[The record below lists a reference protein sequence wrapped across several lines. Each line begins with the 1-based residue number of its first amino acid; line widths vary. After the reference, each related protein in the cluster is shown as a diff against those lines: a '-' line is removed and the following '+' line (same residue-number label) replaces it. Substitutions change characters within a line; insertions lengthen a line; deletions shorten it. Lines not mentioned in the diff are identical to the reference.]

1 VTVSQSATTHVAG
14 LARSVARPWHVIGA
28 LTALALLGAFG
39 NAWDL
44 FWHIT
49 IGRDS
54 FWIPP
59 HTMMYTAVAL
69 SGLIAL
75 AVVLG
80 DTWRR
85 ADGLSSMLGFRAP
98 LGFFILGLGV
108 LQMLIAA
115 PFDDWWHRRYGVD
128 VSVWSPPHLI
138 GFSGAVVMLCG
149 LIIATTSARRR
160 ALPLSL
166 RQEWALFL
174 LLALLLAL
182 AVRWITFLNSTT
194 VLLSWELEVDRYSLA
209 QPWAPWWG
217 LVAGLC
223 MAWIFA
229 TSARCLPGRAVWAL
243 PLAVFA
249 LAVVLRAMEYV
260 VSTIG
265 FSLTLPWRGH
275 TLDGGFRWF
284 YHRYDFG
291 IWVSTFTLALPALA
305 VAGLGGLGRGWGAL
319 WFGLACGAACGLLLA
334 AQFLLARPL
343 LDLPRLGTTVQIQVL
358 LVTLAAALL
367 GGIIGAF
374 QGDWLARFQ
383 A

>member
-1 VTVSQSATTHVAG
+1 MAQPATTYVAS
-14 LARSVARPWHVIGA
+14 LARSAAWPWRVIGA
-28 LTALALLGAFG
+28 LTVLALIGAFG

-44 FWHIT
+44 FWHIV

-59 HTMMYTAVAL
+59 HTMMYAAVAV

-80 DTWRR
+80 DTLRR
-85 ADGLSSMLGFRAP
+85 ADRLSAMLGFRAP

-108 LQMLIAA
+108 LQMLISA

-138 GFSGAVVMLCG
+138 GFSGALVMLCG
-149 LIIATTSARRR
+149 LIIATTSERRR
-160 ALPLSL
+160 ALPLSS
-166 RQEWALFL
+166 RQEQAVFL

-182 AVRWITFLNSTT
+182 AVRWISFLNSTT
-194 VLLSWELEVDRYSLA
+194 VLLSWELEFDRYSLA
-209 QPWAPWWG
+209 RPWAPWWG

-229 TSARCLPGRAVWAL
+229 TSARCLPGRAAWAL
-243 PLAVFA
+243 PLAVLA
-249 LAVVLRAMEYV
+249 LALVLRVIEYV
-260 VSTIG
+260 VGAIG
-265 FSLTLPWRGH
+265 FGLTLPWRGQ
-275 TLDGGFRWF
+275 TLHGGFRWF
-284 YHRYDFG
+284 YHRYDVG
-291 IWVSTFTLALPALA
+291 IWVSTFVLALPALL
-305 VAGLGGLGRGWGAL
+305 VAWLGWAGRRWGAL

-343 LDLPRLGTTVQIQVL
+343 LDLPRLGSAVQLQVL
-358 LVTLAAALL
+358 LVTLVAALA
-367 GGIIGAF
+367 GGLIGAL
-374 QGDWLARFQ
+374 QGDWLARFSR
-383 A
+383 

>member
-1 VTVSQSATTHVAG
+1 MAQPATPYITS
-14 LARSVARPWHVIGA
+14 LARSVVRPWHVIGA
-28 LTALALLGAFG
+28 LTVLALLGAFG

-59 HTMMYTAVAL
+59 HTMMYAAVAL

-80 DTWRR
+80 DTLRH
-85 ADGLSSMLGFRAP
+85 ADGLSAMLGFRAP
-98 LGFFILGLGV
+98 LGFFILGV
-108 LQMLIAA
+108 LQMLISA

-149 LIIATTSARRR
+149 VIIATTSERRR
-160 ALPLSL
+160 ALPLSQ
-166 RQEWALFL
+166 RQEQAIFL

-194 VLLSWELEVDRYSLA
+194 VLLSWELEVDRYALA
-209 QPWAPWWG
+209 RPWAPWWG

-229 TSARCLPGRAVWAL
+229 ASARCLPGRAAWAL

-249 LAVVLRAMEYV
+249 LALVLRAMEYV
-260 VSTIG
+260 VSAIG
-265 FSLTLPWRGH
+265 FGLTLPWRGQ
-275 TLDGGFRWF
+275 TIDGGFRWF
-284 YHRYDFG
+284 YHSYDFG
-291 IWVSTFTLALPALA
+291 IWISTFTLALPALA
-305 VAGLGGLGRGWGAL
+305 VACLGWVGRRWGAL
-319 WFGLACGAACGLLLA
+319 RFGLACGAACGLLLA
-334 AQFLLARPL
+334 AQFLALRPIM
-343 LDLPRLGTTVQIQVL
+343 DLPRLSAGVQFQVL
-358 LVTLAAALL
+358 LVTLAAALA
-367 GGIIGAF
+367 GGVIGAF
-374 QGDWLARFQ
+374 QGDWLAHFR

>member
-1 VTVSQSATTHVAG
+1 MAQSTFTQASAAARVA
-14 LARSVARPWHVIGA
+14 AQPWPTIGV
-28 LTALALLGAFG
+28 LTILALVGAFG

-44 FWHIT
+44 FWHIA

-59 HTMMYTAVAL
+59 HTMMYAAVSL

-80 DTWRR
+80 DTLRR
-85 ADGLSSMLGFRAP
+85 AERRSEMLGFRAP
-98 LGFFILGLGV
+98 LGIFIIGVGV
-108 LQMLIAA
+108 LQMLISA

-149 LIIATTSARRR
+149 VIIATTSERRR
-160 ALPLSL
+160 ALPLSQ
-166 RQEWALFL
+166 RQEQAIFL

-194 VLLSWELEVDRYSLA
+194 VLLSWELEVDRYALA
-209 QPWAPWWG
+209 RPWAPWWG

-229 TSARCLPGRAVWAL
+229 ASARCLPGRAAWAL

-249 LAVVLRAMEYV
+249 LALVLRAMEYV
-260 VSTIG
+260 VSAIG
-265 FSLTLPWRGH
+265 FGLTLPWRGQ
-275 TLDGGFRWF
+275 TIDGGFRWF
-284 YHRYDFG
+284 YHSYDFG
-291 IWVSTFTLALPALA
+291 IWISTFTLALPALA
-305 VAGLGGLGRGWGAL
+305 VACLGWAGRRWGAL
-319 WFGLACGAACGLLLA
+319 RFGLACGAACGLLLA
-334 AQFLLARPL
+334 AQFLALRPIM
-343 LDLPRLGTTVQIQVL
+343 DLPRLSAAVQFQVL
-358 LVTLAAALL
+358 LITLAAALA
-367 GGIIGAF
+367 GGVIGAF
-374 QGDWLARFQ
+374 QGDWLARFR

>member
-1 VTVSQSATTHVAG
+1 MSQSATTPVVG
-14 LARSVARPWHVIGA
+14 LARSVARPWRVIGT
-28 LTALALLGAFG
+28 LTVLALLGAFG

-44 FWHIT
+44 FWHIV

-75 AVVLG
+75 AVVLA
-80 DTWRR
+80 DTLRR
-85 ADGLSSMLGFRAP
+85 ADGLSAMLGFRAP

-115 PFDDWWHRRYGVD
+115 PFDDWWHQRYGVD

-149 LIIATTSARRR
+149 VIIATTSARRR
-160 ALPLSL
+160 ALPLSP
-166 RQEWALFL
+166 RQEQAVFV

-194 VLLSWELEVDRYSLA
+194 VLLSWELEFDRYA
-209 QPWAPWWG
+209 IARPWAPWWG

-229 TSARCLPGRAVWAL
+229 TSARCLPGRAAWAL
-243 PLAVFA
+243 PLAVFVLA
-249 LAVVLRAMEYV
+249 LALRAMEYV

-265 FSLTLPWRGH
+265 FGLTLPWRGE
-275 TLDGGFRWF
+275 TLEGGFRWY
-284 YHRYDFG
+284 YHSYDFG

-305 VAGLGGLGRGWGAL
+305 VAGLSWAGRGWGAL
-319 WFGLACGAACGLLLA
+319 RFGVFCGAACGLLLA

-343 LDLPRLGTTVQIQVL
+343 LDLPRLDAAVQLQVL
-358 LVTLAAALL
+358 LVTLLAALV
-367 GGIIGAF
+367 GGVIGAF
-374 QGDWLARFQ
+374 QGDWLARFGR
-383 A
+383 

>member
-1 VTVSQSATTHVAG
+1 MSQSATTYVAG
-14 LARSVARPWHVIGA
+14 LARSAARPWRVIGA
-28 LTALALLGAFG
+28 LTVLALLGAFG

-59 HTMMYTAVAL
+59 HTMMYAAVAL
-69 SGLIAL
+69 SGLVAL

-80 DTWRR
+80 DTLRR
-85 ADGLSSMLGFRAP
+85 ADGLSAMLGFRAP

-108 LQMLIAA
+108 LQMLLAA

-138 GFSGAVVMLCG
+138 GFSGAVLMLCG
-149 LIIATTSARRR
+149 VIIAATSERRR
-160 ALPLSL
+160 ALPLSQ
-166 RQEWALFL
+166 RQERAFFL

-194 VLLSWELEVDRYSLA
+194 VLLSWQLEFDRYSLA
-209 QPWAPWWG
+209 RPWAPWWG

-229 TSARCLPGRAVWAL
+229 TSARCLPGRAAWAL

-249 LAVVLRAMEYV
+249 LALALRALEYV
-260 VSTIG
+260 VSAIG
-265 FSLTLPWRGH
+265 FGLTLPWRGQ
-275 TLDGGFRWF
+275 TLRGGFRWF
-284 YHRYDFG
+284 YHSYDVG
-291 IWVSTFTLALPALA
+291 IWISTFTLAVPALL
-305 VAGLGGLGRGWGAL
+305 VAWLGWAGRRWGAL
-319 WFGLACGAACGLLLA
+319 RFGLACGAAFGLLLA

-343 LDLPRLGTTVQIQVL
+343 LDLPRLGTAVQLQVL
-358 LVTLAAALL
+358 LVTLAAALA
-367 GGIIGAF
+367 GGVIGAF
-374 QGDWLARFQ
+374 QGDWLARFSR
-383 A
+383 

>member
-1 VTVSQSATTHVAG
+1 VSQSATTYVAG
-14 LARSVARPWHVIGA
+14 LARSVARPWRVIGA
-28 LTALALLGAFG
+28 LTVLALLGAFG

-44 FWHIT
+44 FWHIV

-75 AVVLG
+75 AVVLA

-85 ADGLSSMLGFRAP
+85 ADGLSAMLGFRAP

-115 PFDDWWHRRYGVD
+115 PFDDWWHQRYGVD

-149 LIIATTSARRR
+149 LIIATTSARLR
-160 ALPLSL
+160 ALPLSP
-166 RQEWALFL
+166 RQEQAMFL

-182 AVRWITFLNSTT
+182 AVRWISFLNSTT
-194 VLLSWELEVDRYSLA
+194 VLLSWELEFDRYSLA
-209 QPWAPWWG
+209 RPWAPWWG

-229 TSARCLPGRAVWAL
+229 TSARCLPGRAAWAL
-243 PLAVFA
+243 PLAVFVLA
-249 LAVVLRAMEYV
+249 LLLRAMEYV

-265 FSLTLPWRGH
+265 FGLTLPWRGQ

-284 YHRYDFG
+284 YHSYDFG

-305 VAGLGGLGRGWGAL
+305 VAGLGWAGRAWGAL
-319 WFGLACGAACGLLLA
+319 RFGVFSGAACGLLLA

-343 LDLPRLGTTVQIQVL
+343 LDLPRLGAAVQIQVL
-358 LVTLAAALL
+358 LVTLAAALA
-367 GGIIGAF
+367 GGVIGAY
-374 QGDWLARFQ
+374 QGDWLARFSR
-383 A
+383 

>member
-1 VTVSQSATTHVAG
+1 MMSQSATTYVAG
-14 LARSVARPWHVIGA
+14 LARSAVWPWCVIGA
-28 LTALALLGAFG
+28 LTVLALVGAFG

-44 FWHIT
+44 FWHLA

-59 HTMMYTAVAL
+59 HTMMYAAVTL

-85 ADGLSSMLGFRAP
+85 ADRLSAMLGFRAP

-108 LQMLIAA
+108 LQMLISA
-115 PFDDWWHRRYGVD
+115 PFDDWWHQRYGVD

-149 LIIATTSARRR
+149 VIIATTSERRR
-160 ALPLSL
+160 ALPLSQ
-166 RQEWALFL
+166 RQEQAIFL

-182 AVRWITFLNSTT
+182 AVRWMTFLNSTT
-194 VLLSWELEVDRYSLA
+194 VLLSWELEFDRYA
-209 QPWAPWWG
+209 IARPWAPWWG

-223 MAWIFA
+223 MTWIFA
-229 TSARCLPGRAVWAL
+229 TSARCLPGRAAWAL

-249 LAVVLRAMEYV
+249 LALALRALEYV
-260 VSTIG
+260 VSAIG
-265 FSLTLPWRGH
+265 FGLTLPWRGQ
-275 TLDGGFRWF
+275 TIDSGFHWS
-284 YHRYDFG
+284 YARYDVG
-291 IWVSTFTLALPALA
+291 IWISTFMLALPALL
-305 VAGLGGLGRGWGAL
+305 VGWLGWVGRRWGAL
-319 WFGLACGAACGLLLA
+319 RFGLSCGAACGLLLT

-343 LDLPRLGTTVQIQVL
+343 LDLPRLSTAIQVQVL
-358 LVTLAAALL
+358 LVTLAAALV
-367 GGIIGAF
+367 GGAIGAR
-374 QGDWLARFQ
+374 QGDWLAHFSR
-383 A
+383 

>member
-1 VTVSQSATTHVAG
+1 MMALPATTYVAG
-14 LARSVARPWHVIGA
+14 LARSAGRPWRVIS
-28 LTALALLGAFG
+28 ALALLTLLGAFG

-44 FWHIT
+44 FWHIV

-59 HTMMYTAVAL
+59 HTMMYAAVAL

-80 DTWRR
+80 DTLRR
-85 ADGLSSMLGFRAP
+85 ADWLSAMLGFRAP

-108 LQMLIAA
+108 LQMLISA

-149 LIIATTSARRR
+149 VIIATTSERQR

-166 RQEWALFL
+166 RQERAFFL

-194 VLLSWELEVDRYSLA
+194 VLLSWELEFDRYA
-209 QPWAPWWG
+209 IARPWAPWWG

-249 LAVVLRAMEYV
+249 LALALRALEYV
-260 VSTIG
+260 VSAIG
-265 FSLTLPWRGH
+265 FGLTLPWRGQ
-275 TLDGGFRWF
+275 TIAGGFHWS
-284 YHRYDFG
+284 YDGYDRG
-291 IWVSTFTLALPALA
+291 IWISTFMLALPAF
-305 VAGLGGLGRGWGAL
+305 VAAWIGWAGQRWGAL
-319 WFGLACGAACGLLLA
+319 RFGLACGAACGLLLA
-334 AQFLLARPL
+334 AQFLLLRSP
-343 LDLPRLGTTVQIQVL
+343 LDLPRLSSAVQLQVL
-358 LVTLAAALL
+358 LVTLSAALV
-367 GGIIGAF
+367 GGVFGTF
-374 QGDWLARFQ
+374 QGDWLARFRR
-383 A
+383 

>member
-1 VTVSQSATTHVAG
+1 LSQPATTFAAG
-14 LARSVARPWHVIGA
+14 LARSAAHPWRVIGA

-44 FWHIT
+44 FWHIV

-59 HTMMYTAVAL
+59 HTMMYAAVAL

-80 DTWRR
+80 DTLRR
-85 ADGLSSMLGFRAP
+85 ADRLSAMLGFRAP

-108 LQMLIAA
+108 LQMLLAA

-149 LIIATTSARRR
+149 LIIAATSERQR
-160 ALPLSL
+160 ALPLSPS
-166 RQEWALFL
+166 QERAFFV

-182 AVRWITFLNSTT
+182 AVRWMTFLNSTT
-194 VLLSWELEVDRYSLA
+194 VLLSWELEFDRYALA
-209 QPWAPWWG
+209 RPWAPWWG

-229 TSARCLPGRAVWAL
+229 TSARCLPGHAAWAL

-249 LAVVLRAMEYV
+249 LAMLLRALEYV
-260 VSTIG
+260 VSAIG
-265 FSLTLPWRGH
+265 FSLTLPWRGQN
-275 TLDGGFRWF
+275 LEGGFRWF
-284 YHRYDFG
+284 YHSYDLG
-291 IWVSTFTLALPALA
+291 IWISTATLALPALL
-305 VAGLGGLGRGWGAL
+305 VAWLGWAGRRWGAL
-319 WFGLACGAACGLLLA
+319 RFGLACGAILGLLLA
-334 AQFLLARPL
+334 AQFLLARSPL
-343 LDLPRLGTTVQIQVL
+343 GLPRLGAAVQLQVL
-358 LVTLAAALL
+358 CVTLLAGLA
-367 GGIIGAF
+367 GGVIGAF
-374 QGDWLARFQ
+374 QGDWLARFSR
-383 A
+383 

>member
-1 VTVSQSATTHVAG
+1 MSQPATAYVVG
-14 LARSVARPWHVIGA
+14 LARGAAQPWRVIGA
-28 LTALALLGAFG
+28 LALLALVGAFG

-44 FWHIT
+44 FWHIA

-59 HTMMYTAVAL
+59 HTMMYAAVAL

-80 DTWRR
+80 ATLRR
-85 ADGLSSMLGFRAP
+85 ADGLSAMLGFRAP
-98 LGFFILGLGV
+98 LGYFILGVGV
-108 LQMLIAA
+108 LQMLISA

-149 LIIATTSARRR
+149 VIIATTSARQR
-160 ALPLSL
+160 ALPLSP
-166 RQEWALFL
+166 RQEQAFFL

-194 VLLSWELEVDRYSLA
+194 VLLSWDLEIDRYA
-209 QPWAPWWG
+209 IARPWAPWWG

-229 TSARCLPGRAVWAL
+229 TSARCLPGRAAWAL

-249 LAVVLRAMEYV
+249 LALMLRALEYV
-260 VSTIG
+260 VSAIG
-265 FSLTLPWRGH
+265 FGLTLPWRGQ
-275 TLDGGFRWF
+275 TIRGGFHWS
-284 YHRYDFG
+284 YHRYDIG
-291 IWVSTFTLALPALA
+291 IWISTFTLALPALA
-305 VAGLGGLGRGWGAL
+305 VAWLGWVGRRWGAL

-343 LDLPRLGTTVQIQVL
+343 LDLPRLGPTVQLQVL
-358 LVTLAAALL
+358 LVTLAAALA
-367 GGIIGAF
+367 GGVIGAF
-374 QGDWLARFQ
+374 QGDWLARFNR
-383 A
+383 